1 MFIKTVFEQNGLAV
15 TTETK
20 KHKTA
25 SMIQSPRLSVV
36 GRISD
41 IFLADN
47 KEETFD
53 PSFLSDLSDIDIELG
68 LDIHL
73 STSNGEIPPEVAD
86 LSPIKSPQ
94 AESEKAVQHDT
105 LPPVSYT
112 QEDEEDDVIPLDD
125 DEVVIGPPPISN
137 KSITNLED
145 DEDIPMP
152 LSALPDTDN
161 EDAIGDSSGLVAV
174 EEPSESAPP
183 VPTEPAPAPPV
194 PTEPAPAPP
203 AEPAP
208 TEPAP
213 APPAPTEP
221 APAPPAEPAPVEP
234 VEAEEQQEEEEVEE
248 ISGGWGL
255 FSCCCPRRK
264 LVQHN

>member
-1 MFIKTVFEQNGLAV
+1 M
-15 TTETK
+15 
-20 KHKTA
+20 
-25 SMIQSPRLSVV
+25 
-36 GRISD
+36 
-41 IFLADN
+41 
-47 KEETFD
+47 
-53 PSFLSDLSDIDIELG
+53 SDLSDIDIELG

-183 VPTEPAPAPPV
+183 VPTEPAPVPPVPTEPTPAPPA

-203 AEPAP
+203 ALTEPAP
-208 TEPAP
+208 APPALTEPAP

-221 APAPPAEPAPVEP
+221 APAPPAEPAPAEP

>member
-1 MFIKTVFEQNGLAV
+1 M
-15 TTETK
+15 
-20 KHKTA
+20 
-25 SMIQSPRLSVV
+25 
-36 GRISD
+36 
-41 IFLADN
+41 
-47 KEETFD
+47 
-53 PSFLSDLSDIDIELG
+53 SDLSDIDIELG

-73 STSNGEIPPEVAD
+73 STSNGELPPEVAD

-183 VPTEPAPAPPV
+183 VPTEPAPAPPPPA

-203 AEPAP
+203 ALTEPAP
-208 TEPAP
+208 APPVPTEPAPAP

-221 APAPPAEPAPVEP
+221 APTEPAPAEP

>member
-1 MFIKTVFEQNGLAV
+1 M
-15 TTETK
+15 
-20 KHKTA
+20 
-25 SMIQSPRLSVV
+25 
-36 GRISD
+36 
-41 IFLADN
+41 
-47 KEETFD
+47 
-53 PSFLSDLSDIDIELG
+53 SDLSDIDIELG

-161 EDAIGDSSGLVAV
+161 EDTIGDRPGLVAV

-183 VPTEPAPAPPV
+183 VPTEPAPAP
-194 PTEPAPAPP
+194 APP
-203 AEPAP
+203 APTEPAP

-213 APPAPTEP
+213 A
-221 APAPPAEPAPVEP
+221 EP

>member
-15 TTETK
+15 TTEAK

-73 STSNGEIPPEVAD
+73 STSNGELPPEVAD

-94 AESEKAVQHDT
+94 AESEKAAQHDT

-183 VPTEPAPAPPV
+183 VPTEPAPAPP
-194 PTEPAPAPP
+194 AP

-208 TEPAP
+208 AEPAPIEPAP
-213 APPAPTEP
+213 A
-221 APAPPAEPAPVEP
+221 EP

-255 FSCCCPRRK
+255 FSCCCPRHK